1 MFDKTILVLTILKID
16 FNLNKSL
23 YSDLYFELSKNANV
37 IVLSLTDNDNQ
48 VTKYS
53 ESLEVHNIKVSS
65 SFQKSKIKKAINLLR
80 LNTKLLRYVKS
91 NLKDTTIDLV
101 LYSTP
106 PITLNKSIKYI
117 KNHYH
122 AKTYL
127 LLKDIFPQNAV
138 DLGMFSKKGLIHKY
152 FRIKEKNVY
161 NLSDNIGC
169 MSQANLKYILNN
181 NNIDKHK
188 IEINPNSIEI
198 NQIIEISSHQKQE
211 VLDTYGIAK
220 DKFKMIYGGNL
231 GEPQGIEFILKVILE
246 NENHNNIITIVGSG
260 TQSNRIKKFIVD
272 NNLVNTVF
280 IDKLAKDKFDL
291 LLSACDIGLIFLDAR
306 FTIPNFP
313 SRLLSYLEYSKPVI
327 AATDLNTDV
336 GETIKNG
343 GFGYWCESKNT
354 DDFFKLV
361 EKMKI
366 ENINNQFGKTGRIF
380 LEKYYNVDNSAELIL
395 EKIEV

>member
-1 MFDKTILVLTILKID
+1 
-16 FNLNKSL
+16 
-23 YSDLYFELSKNANV
+23 
-37 IVLSLTDNDNQ
+37 
-48 VTKYS
+48 
-53 ESLEVHNIKVSS
+53 
-65 SFQKSKIKKAINLLR
+65 
-80 LNTKLLRYVKS
+80 
-91 NLKDTTIDLV
+91 
-101 LYSTP
+101 
-106 PITLNKSIKYI
+106 
-117 KNHYH
+117 
-122 AKTYL
+122 
-127 LLKDIFPQNAV
+127 
-138 DLGMFSKKGLIHKY
+138 
-152 FRIKEKNVY
+152 
-161 NLSDNIGC
+161 
-169 MSQANLKYILNN
+169 
-181 NNIDKHK
+181 
-188 IEINPNSIEI
+188 
-198 NQIIEISSHQKQE
+198 
-211 VLDTYGIAK
+211 
-220 DKFKMIYGGNL
+220 
-231 GEPQGIEFILKVILE
+231 

>member
-1 MFDKTILVLTILKID
+1 M
-16 FNLNKSL
+16 
-23 YSDLYFELSKNANV
+23 
-37 IVLSLTDNDNQ
+37 
-48 VTKYS
+48 
-53 ESLEVHNIKVSS
+53 
-65 SFQKSKIKKAINLLR
+65 
-80 LNTKLLRYVKS
+80 
-91 NLKDTTIDLV
+91 KDTTIDLV

-152 FRIKEKNVY
+152 FRIKEKMYINY
-161 NLSDNIGC
+161 QTISDVCHKQI
-169 MSQANLKYILNN
+169 LKYILNN

-380 LEKYYNVDNSAELIL
+380 
-395 EKIEV
+395 